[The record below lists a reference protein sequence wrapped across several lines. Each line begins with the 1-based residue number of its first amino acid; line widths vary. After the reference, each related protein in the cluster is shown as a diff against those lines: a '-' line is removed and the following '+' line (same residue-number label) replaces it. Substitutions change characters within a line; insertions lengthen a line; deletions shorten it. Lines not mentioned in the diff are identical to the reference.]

1 MPSLAAVDVGITF
14 GKLAHS
20 VKHWVSIVVTA
31 RVCVGFVHDRSGPS
45 SDLAWVLAAPRV
57 CVCVTY
63 VDRNFNDMVL
73 RCL

>member
-1 MPSLAAVDVGITF
+1 MMGMLLKATS

-20 VKHWVSIVVTA
+20 LNHWVSIIVTA

-57 CVCVTY
+57 RVCVTY
-63 VDRNFNDMVL
+63 VNRNFNDMVL
-73 RCL
+73 RGL